1 LSHVGRRGCTGLSH
15 AGRSS
20 GRWLEQTVEQLCAQ
34 PPILPEARAAFE
46 MIARERAQ
54 SVSDIRAHVAAPSCY
69 LISRNT
75 RKPVTESGAPDCGR
89 AVVGLQAEKLSV

>member
-1 LSHVGRRGCTGLSH
+1 MRLSR
-15 AGRSS
+15 AGRTSS
-20 GRWLEQTVEQLCAQ
+20 GWLEQTIEQLCAL
-34 PPILPEARAAFE
+34 PPIGLEARATFE

-54 SVSDIRAHVAAPSCY
+54 PVSDVRAHVAAPSCY

-89 AVVGLQAEKLSV
+89 AVVGLHCEKLSV